1 MREQKIELREIETDY
16 STGTEYDNNNTASG
30 SKNQSG
36 QSKSWP
42 QLADSKPCHGD
53 KIKTDSEQN
62 ILNSR
67 EAPDRSKDAFPGKH
81 KRSSTV

>member
-36 QSKSWP
+36 QSKS
-42 QLADSKPCHGD
+42 
-53 KIKTDSEQN
+53 
-62 ILNSR
+62 
-67 EAPDRSKDAFPGKH
+67 
-81 KRSSTV
+81 